1 MRPIDGKDLADTLLG
16 EIFDRGQDSARYE
29 DMLEIGA
36 MTYREKEWMDGFDE
50 GLNHV
55 YRMIENAPTIDAVP
69 VVRCKDC
76 KYRIKEGE
84 PFYELVKGLC
94 TLNGNFVPD
103 DFYCAEGKK
112 QTYREIQDK

>member
-1 MRPIDGKDLADTLLG
+1 MRLIDEDKAKEVLKKLLYETAITNKGDFSEMCVSIAEDRIDTWFELIP
-16 EIFDRGQDSARYE
+16 E
-29 DMLEIGA
+29 
-36 MTYREKEWMDGFDE
+36 
-50 GLNHV
+50 
-55 YRMIENAPTIDAVP
+55 IDAVP

-94 TLNGNFVPD
+94 TLNENFVPD

-112 QTYREIQDK
+112 HTYREMLDK

>member
-1 MRPIDGKDLADTLLG
+1 MNEWKELMEALHIHEQKFTVEEVEEIIKDYD
-16 EIFDRGQDSARYE
+16 F
-29 DMLEIGA
+29 
-36 MTYREKEWMDGFDE
+36 
-50 GLNHV
+50 
-55 YRMIENAPTIDAVP
+55 VP

-76 KYRIKEGE
+76 KYRIKEGD

-94 TLNGNFVPD
+94 TLNENFVPD